1 MSRGV
6 WVLLTATSNLTLLLS
21 KMENL
26 VYDIDNGEPTPTL
39 RKKKH
44 CGVEDIRWVTFRA
57 DASMPYIDISY
68 FENLSNETFIIN
80 ERIMRLT

>member
-6 WVLLTATSNLTLLLS
+6 CVLLTATSNLTLLLS

-26 VYDIDNGEPTPTL
+26 VYDIVNGETTPTL

-57 DASMPYIDISY
+57 DGPMLSLLIYLISKI
-68 FENLSNETFIIN
+68 FQMKHLLSTKESHD
-80 ERIMRLT
+80 